1 MPRAI
6 NLSHFEP
13 LVPDRQRGY
22 ALLIIEALEFFVT
35 QLPPHR
41 VESIRTVMETSATA
55 GSRPQQLAAL
65 MRECPTLHK
74 LGQVLAH
81 HRELSAELRT
91 ALQGLEVLAPQPEG
105 DASIAVRKELG
116 AAAPAGLRIGTHAI
130 AEGSV
135 AIVVPFEWTADS
147 AEVDSAPRGVFKV
160 LKPDVESKLDD
171 ELEVFGGLGAFL
183 EERSRQYALPNVE
196 YAEVLEEV
204 GSLLRS
210 EVRLENE
217 QAHLASAA
225 KVYQRFSGVRI
236 PDLLP
241 FCTPRL
247 TAMTFVEG
255 EKVTDAAKP
264 AAAKRDQMAET
275 IVRAL
280 ITTPTFGDA
289 ARAMFHADPHAGN
302 LLADG
307 DGNVGILDWSLVGYL
322 DKDVRACI
330 TRMVLDAMLLDGSAL
345 CRTITKLSSFTPDE
359 GALRDVTNH
368 AVERICH
375 GSFPGIAWLTALLD
389 SAATRARV
397 RLSRDLLLFRKSLLT
412 LEGVVADVSAECDID
427 RVLICE
433 AMACAAAEWPARY
446 WVRPTSRAFRTHLS
460 NLDLVALA
468 FRAPWAP
475 FRAALSLYR

>member
-1 MPRAI
+1 M
-6 NLSHFEP
+6 
-13 LVPDRQRGY
+13 
-22 ALLIIEALEFFVT
+22 
-35 QLPPHR
+35 
-41 VESIRTVMETSATA
+41 
-55 GSRPQQLAAL
+55 
-65 MRECPTLHK
+65 
-74 LGQVLAH
+74 
-81 HRELSAELRT
+81 
-91 ALQGLEVLAPQPEG
+91 LAPQPEG

-116 AAAPAGLRIGTHAI
+116 ARRRPAFGSGLTRSPKAASLSSCRSVDGGFRRGGLRA
-130 AEGSV
+130 A
-135 AIVVPFEWTADS
+135 
-147 AEVDSAPRGVFKV
+147 RVFKV

-397 RLSRDLLLFRKSLLT
+397 RLSRDLLLFREIAADARGSRGGRFSRVRHRSRVDMRGDGMRRGGVARATGSARPRGRFVRTFPILT
-412 LEGVVADVSAECDID
+412 WLP
-427 RVLICE
+427 
-433 AMACAAAEWPARY
+433 WP
-446 WVRPTSRAFRTHLS
+446 S
-460 NLDLVALA
+460 
-468 FRAPWAP
+468 APWAP